1 MKKEN
6 KMDRS
11 SGELSAKWSNLF
23 YIVSL
28 LLLSIYQ
35 YVKTGALGTV
45 FIVLMIGLVIFF
57 LTYFIK
63 NESWFIHLWLYEIP

>member
-63 NESWFIHLWLYEIP
+63 NES

>member
-11 SGELSAKWSNLF
+11 SGELSAKWSNMF

-28 LLLSIYQ
+28 LILSIYQ

-63 NESWFIHLWLYEIP
+63 NES

>member
-6 KMDRS
+6 KMDKS
-11 SGELSAKWSNLF
+11 TGELSAKWSNLF
-23 YIVSL
+23 YIASL
-28 LLLSIYQ
+28 LILSIYQ
-35 YVKTGALGTV
+35 YVKTGALGTE

-63 NESWFIHLWLYEIP
+63 KES